1 VLDLFYMP
9 ETKHP
14 VKAKLLLSSNL
25 ANIFGFGLFL
35 PLYGGYIL
43 ALKQHPEVGSFLWS
57 AHTLAIG
64 IFALVFGRL
73 EDNKSNW
80 FARFLISGNFL
91 QLIGISIILV
101 TSHIGWFGVGLIFY
115 SLGVGILS
123 PAWLAMFSKS
133 LDGKHTA
140 RGWSYAQGGGALAGA
155 GGAAM
160 GGLLFSAYGYIG
172 VFAMALVLHAV
183 GTILA
188 MMAVQQ
194 KSVYSLI
201 DHRNK
206 TDTVI
211 K

>member
-1 VLDLFYMP
+1 MP
-9 ETKHP
+9 EILHP

-35 PLYGGYIL
+35 PLYGGYII

-57 AHTLAIG
+57 IHTLAIG
-64 IFALVFGRL
+64 IFALVFGTL
-73 EDNKSNW
+73 EDKKSNW

-91 QLIGISIILV
+91 QLTGIAIILV
-101 TSHIGWFGVGLIFY
+101 TGHVGWFAVGLIFY

-155 GGAAM
+155 GGAAA
-160 GGLLFSAYGYIG
+160 GGLLFSGYGYLGI
-172 VFAMALVLHAV
+172 FLAALIMHAV

-188 MMAVQQ
+188 IMAVNQ
-194 KSVYSLI
+194 KSVYTL
-201 DHRNK
+201 NK
-206 TDTVI
+206 
-211 K
+211 